1 MSDKTETNELSAEDS
16 IKNIIDAIAGG
27 DTVKAGSSFDQ
38 VMSTKQADI
47 MDTRKQEFAGQ
58 MFASPVEEPSP
69 EVEESQPE
77 EE

>member
-1 MSDKTETNELSAEDS
+1 MSDTTVTNGPSGTDD
-16 IKNIIDAIAGG
+16 IKAIIDAIAGG

-47 MDTRKQEFAGQ
+47 MDTRRQEFAGQ
-58 MFASPVEEPSP
+58 MFANPVEEPSP